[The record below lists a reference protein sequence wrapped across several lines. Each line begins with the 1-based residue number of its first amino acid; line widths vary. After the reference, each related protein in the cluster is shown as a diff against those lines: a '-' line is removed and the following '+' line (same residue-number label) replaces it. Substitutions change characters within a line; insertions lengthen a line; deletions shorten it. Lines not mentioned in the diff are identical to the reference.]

1 MNANQR
7 TEAVKDWRIRLGHY
21 WRLVRADRPIGI
33 YLLLW
38 PALWALWVA
47 AEGIPPWWTLLV
59 FVLGTALMRSAGC
72 AINDY
77 ADRDFDGQVSRTAQR
92 PLATGLVSPREAVA
106 VFVVLS
112 LLAFALVLTLNTK
125 TIAYS
130 FVAVA
135 LAASYPF
142 MKRYTHMPQLVLG
155 MAFGWAVPMAF
166 TALQNQTPPVA
177 WVLFAATVVWALIYD
192 TMYAMVDR
200 DDDLKIGIKSTAILF
215 GRFDRLVIGLLQVL
229 MLALLV
235 AGRARWPGAACRL
248 SGRAGGRC
256 GPVRLPSVADPR
268 ARTAGLFPRISAQS
282 LFRHAGVPR
291 PVRRLPARSRLM
303 IILRWMFWPVLLLPA
318 VWWSWQ
324 ALHAPPAGRQLANGA
339 HLEWVDCWFDKP
351 LWRPMHCA
359 HFHTAPEAGATPEQF
374 VLPVVYI
381 PQ

>member
-1 MNANQR
+1 MNPVQQTGTA
-7 TEAVKDWRIRLGHY
+7 KDWHTRLGNY
-21 WRLVRADRPIGI
+21 WLLVRADRPIGI

-47 AEGIPPWWTLLV
+47 AEGIPPWWTLVV

-77 ADRDFDGQVSRTAQR
+77 ADRDLDGHVARTAQR

-106 VFVVLS
+106 VFLVLS
-112 LLAFALVLTLNTK
+112 LLAFGLVLTLNAR

-177 WVLFAATVVWALIYD
+177 WVLFAATVIWALIYD

-200 DDDLKIGIKSTAILF
+200 EDDLKVGIKSTAILF
-215 GRFDRLVIGLLQVL
+215 GRFDRLAIGLLQLL
-229 MLALLV
+229 MLALLWQV
-235 AGRARWPGAACRL
+235 GEMAGRGVTYQAAL
-248 SGRAGGRC
+248 VGG
-256 GPVRLPSVADPR
+256 
-268 ARTAGLFPRISAQS
+268 AGLFGYHQWLIRGRDTGACFRAFLHNHYFGMLVFFGLFADYLLAQ
-282 LFRHAGVPR
+282 G
-291 PVRRLPARSRLM
+291 
-303 IILRWMFWPVLLLPA
+303 
-318 VWWSWQ
+318 
-324 ALHAPPAGRQLANGA
+324 
-339 HLEWVDCWFDKP
+339 
-351 LWRPMHCA
+351 
-359 HFHTAPEAGATPEQF
+359 
-374 VLPVVYI
+374 
-381 PQ
+381 

>member
-1 MNANQR
+1 MSTGQQ
-7 TEAVKDWRIRLGHY
+7 TGTVKDWRTRLGYY
-21 WRLVRADRPIGI
+21 WLLVRADRPIGI

-47 AEGIPPWWTLLV
+47 AEGIPPWWTLVV

-77 ADRDFDGQVSRTAQR
+77 ADRDLDGHVARTAQR

-106 VFVVLS
+106 VFLVLS
-112 LLAFALVLTLNTK
+112 LLAFALVLTLNAR

-177 WVLFAATVVWALIYD
+177 WVLFAATVTWALIYD

-200 DDDLKIGIKSTAILF
+200 EDDLKIGIKSTAILF
-215 GRFDRLVIGLLQVL
+215 GRFDRLVIGLLQLL
-229 MLALLV
+229 MLALLWQV
-235 AGRARWPGAACRL
+235 GEMAGRGVAYQAAL
-248 SGRAGGRC
+248 LGG
-256 GPVRLPSVADPR
+256 
-268 ARTAGLFPRISAQS
+268 AGLFAYHQWLIRERETGACFRAFLHNHYFGMLVFFG
-282 LFRHAGVPR
+282 LFADY
-291 PVRRLPARSRLM
+291 
-303 IILRWMFWPVLLLPA
+303 LLGP
-318 VWWSWQ
+318 
-324 ALHAPPAGRQLANGA
+324 G
-339 HLEWVDCWFDKP
+339 
-351 LWRPMHCA
+351 
-359 HFHTAPEAGATPEQF
+359 
-374 VLPVVYI
+374 
-381 PQ
+381 